1 LIYEFVR
8 HIVFFTSRSAAVP
21 ELWTLGKAM
30 NTMFI
35 FVVCFGVLVFGVI
48 IATSIFNA
56 RVGGSSQPAPW
67 MRRVRQFQN
76 ERENAGWRIQM
87 IPYDDTSKPMTMNL
101 GGILS
106 IVPAVGIM
114 GFIGGLAMAT
124 YDEPRHVSSGL
135 MLAVLSFV
143 VLLGGVWLK
152 ARVVRQG
159 WDVAPGRCVDR
170 ELQKVWIPAGVNT
183 GGHWG
188 WFWRIICEYEYL
200 GIPYRVTPEVYWA
213 SFNSEEVA
221 LKFLEERISPN
232 GECTLRVNPKN
243 PLRTELMDQ
252 GIKDKLL
259 Y

>member
-1 LIYEFVR
+1 
-8 HIVFFTSRSAAVP
+8 
-21 ELWTLGKAM
+21 M
-30 NTMFI
+30 NITFI

-56 RVGGSSQPAPW
+56 RVGGSSQPVPW

-76 ERENAGWRIQM
+76 EKENAGWRIHL
-87 IPYDDTSKPMTMNL
+87 IPYDDTSKPMTLNL

-106 IVPAVGIM
+106 VLPVVGIM
-114 GFIGGLAMAT
+114 GFLGGLAIAT
-124 YDEPRHVSSGL
+124 YDEPKHVSSGL
-135 MLAVLSFV
+135 ILAILSFV
-143 VLLGGVWLK
+143 AALGGAWLK
-152 ARVVRQG
+152 ARVIRQD
-159 WDVAPGRCVDR
+159 WDIARGRCVDR
-170 ELQKVWIPAGVNT
+170 ELQKVWMPTSTAST

-188 WFWRIICEYEYL
+188 WFWRIVCEYEYL

-213 SFNSEEVA
+213 SFNSEEAA
-221 LKFLEERISPN
+221 LKFLEERISQN
-232 GECTLRVNPKN
+232 EECTLRINPKK

>member
-1 LIYEFVR
+1 MVAGS
-8 HIVFFTSRSAAVP
+8 VPAPVAVA
-21 ELWTLGKAM
+21 EMLGIAM

-35 FVVCFGVLVFGVI
+35 FVVCFGVLVLGVI

-67 MRRVRQFQN
+67 MRRVRRFQN
-76 ERENAGWRIQM
+76 ERENAGWRIRL
-87 IPYDDTSKPMTMNL
+87 IPYCDTSKPMTMDS
-101 GGILS
+101 GGIVS
-106 IVPAVGIM
+106 ILPMAGVL

-124 YDEPRHVSSGL
+124 YDKKYESSGL
-135 MLAVLSFV
+135 MIAVLSFV
-143 VLLGGVWLK
+143 VLFGGALLK

-170 ELQKVWIPAGVNT
+170 ELQKVWMPVGAANV

-213 SFNSEEVA
+213 DFNSEEAA

-232 GECTLRVNPKN
+232 GECTLRVDPKN
-243 PLRTELMDQ
+243 PLRTELMNQ